1 MALPVQPSQETRTQ
15 GKGKRESLLSLRT
28 KANLKLPNYY
38 RILYEEKKLLGWAS
52 KTVQAK

>member
-15 GKGKRESLLSLRT
+15 GKEKRESLLSLRT

-38 RILYEEKKLLGWAS
+38 RVLYEEKELLIWAS